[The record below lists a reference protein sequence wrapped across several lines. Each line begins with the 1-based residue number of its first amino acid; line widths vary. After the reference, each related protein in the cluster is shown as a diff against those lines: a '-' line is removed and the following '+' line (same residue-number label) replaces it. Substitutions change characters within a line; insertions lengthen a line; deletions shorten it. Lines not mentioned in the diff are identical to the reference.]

1 MTFPLSGN
9 SPKHWPSMNSV
20 VPTTLLVAPAKDT
33 RQESDL
39 LEEIKPGKNCGDEL
53 TNAVQLVSLGC
64 YCGPKLTFQQIGRG
78 AETLPFDWIRTRL
91 DGILHFLR
99 HEFAGFFEFRGK
111 VAVPGCSMTC
121 FRGPLHSFWH
131 DDPTEPSMREKYT
144 RRINRLLSIRADEQ
158 PVLFVRTVGFND
170 EVVRASELLGE
181 LQNTFGSQSKLLL
194 ILDFQKDPHGP
205 FTVSGIPNLLLYLF
219 CREAHDTSGMGPYR
233 DAVLCGLDWAVGRPV
248 AQGSFPS
255 LQAVAQVAQPTDF
268 GNTGLGGLPAFEGE
282 SKASATGVHHHAQQ
296 FQPTVAVPLF
306 SGMHHVPPL
315 AVRQ

>member
-1 MTFPLSGN
+1 M
-9 SPKHWPSMNSV
+9 HWPIVHSS
-20 VPTTLLVAPAKDT
+20 APPQVIFMPVKDT

-39 LEEIKPGKNCGDEL
+39 LEDITPGKNCGDEL

-78 AETLPFDWIRTRL
+78 AETLPFDWIRTRP

-99 HEFAGFFEFRGK
+99 NDFAGFFEFRSK
-111 VAVPGCSMTC
+111 VDVPGCSMTC

-144 RRINRLLSIRADEQ
+144 RRIDRLMSIRADEK
-158 PVLFVRTVGFND
+158 PVLFVRAAGHND
-170 EVVRASELLGE
+170 ELLRASELMGE
-181 LQNTFGSQSKLLL
+181 LERTFGKQSRLLL

-205 FTVSGIPNLLLYLF
+205 FTVTGIPNLLLYLF

-255 LQAVAQVAQPTDF
+255 MEAAMQVTQPTRF
-268 GNTGLGGLPAFEGE
+268 GDTGLGGLPAFEDVVSTPAIGF
-282 SKASATGVHHHAQQ
+282 HQHPQQ
-296 FQPTVAVPLF
+296 VQARPVPVF
-306 SGMHHVPPL
+306 NGMHHGSL
-315 AVRQ
+315 ISVRQ